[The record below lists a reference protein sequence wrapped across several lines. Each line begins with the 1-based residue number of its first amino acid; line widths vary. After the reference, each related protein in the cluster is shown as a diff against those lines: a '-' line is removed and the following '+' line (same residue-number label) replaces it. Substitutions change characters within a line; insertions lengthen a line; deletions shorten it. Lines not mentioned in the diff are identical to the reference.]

1 MNALDDISIAV
12 HNIADLLDDADATKF
27 GDLPPLLDKAA
38 KQAAAA
44 LRMIEALRDKQR
56 MEGDN

>member
-1 MNALDDISIAV
+1 MNALDDIGIAV
-12 HNIADLLDDADATKF
+12 HNIADLLDAADATKF
-27 GDLPPLLDKAA
+27 RDLPYLLDKAA